1 MKVVVSSISFSK
13 NKKLVSELISIFPDS
28 IINKRCIRYV
38 GEDLINY
45 FRGADAVILGVEKV
59 DEKLLKSLPK
69 LRFISKYGVG
79 LDNIDL
85 EACKKY
91 NIQIGWTGG
100 VNKTS
105 VAEMT
110 LGFMLML
117 VRNLYVT
124 SNQLKYDSLWN
135 KNGGFQLTNKT
146 IGIIGLGYIGKE
158 LVRLLKNFNCKIIAN
173 DVQDLSHFA
182 NQNNIELVDKNTLYR
197 TSDIITIHTPLTD
210 KTLRMIDLHAF
221 KKMKKESFLINTARG
236 GIVDETA
243 LETALNEKFISG
255 AALDVY
261 EEEPAHK
268 RSLLKLHNLICTP
281 HTAGNSTEAVISM
294 GMSALNHL
302 INFKNVNT

>member
-13 NKKLVSELISIFPDS
+13 NKKLVSELKSVFPDS
-28 IINKRCIRYV
+28 IINKSGVRYV
-38 GEDLINY
+38 GKDLINY
-45 FRGADAVILGVEKV
+45 FSGADVVILGVEKV
-59 DEKLLKSLPK
+59 DEKLLNSLPN

-85 EACKKY
+85 KACKKH
-91 NIQIGWTGG
+91 NVHIGWTGG

-110 LGFMLML
+110 IGFMLML
-117 VRNLYVT
+117 VRNLYIT
-124 SNQLKYDSLWN
+124 SNQLKYDSVWN

-146 IGIIGLGYIGKE
+146 IGIIGLGHIGKE

-173 DVQDLSHFA
+173 DIEDLKYFA
-182 NQNNIELVDKNTLYR
+182 NQHNIDLVDKNTLLKK
-197 TSDIITIHTPLTD
+197 SDIVTIHTPLTE
-210 KTLRMIDLHAF
+210 KTLGMIDLHAF

-243 LETALNEKFISG
+243 LETALKQKYISG

-294 GMSALNHL
+294 GMSAINHL
-302 INFKNVNT
+302 INFKNIKT

>member
-13 NKKLVSELISIFPDS
+13 NKKLVKELTSIFPNS
-28 IINKRCIRYV
+28 IINEKGKRYV
-38 GEDLINY
+38 GQELVNY
-45 FRGADAVILGVEKV
+45 FKDADAVILGIEQV
-59 DEKLLKSLPK
+59 DEKLLQSLPK
-69 LRFISKYGVG
+69 LKLISKYGVG

-85 EACKKY
+85 EACKRN

-117 VRNLYVT
+117 LRNLYIT
-124 SNQLKYDSLWN
+124 SNQLKFDSVWN
-135 KNGGFQLTNKT
+135 KNGGVQLTNKT
-146 IGIIGLGYIGKE
+146 IGIIGLGNIGKE
-158 LVRLLKNFNCKIIAN
+158 LVRLLQNFNCKIIAN
-173 DVQDLSHFA
+173 DIEDLSYFA
-182 NQNNIELVDKNTLYR
+182 NQHNIDIVDKNTLLR
-197 TSDIITIHTPLTD
+197 NSDIITIHTPLTD

-243 LETALNEKFISG
+243 LELALNQKLISG

-268 RSLLKLHNLICTP
+268 RSLLKLDNLICTP
-281 HTAGNSTEAVISM
+281 HTAGNSKEAVISM
-294 GMSALNHL
+294 GMSAISHL
-302 INFKNVNT
+302 INFKNQ

>member
-13 NKKLVSELISIFPDS
+13 NKKLVDELKSVFPDS
-28 IINKRCIRYV
+28 IINKSGVRYV
-38 GEDLINY
+38 GKDLVNY
-45 FRGADAVILGVEKV
+45 FSGADVVILGVEKV
-59 DEKLLKSLPK
+59 DEKLLKSLPN

-91 NIQIGWTGG
+91 NVQIGWTGG

-124 SNQLKYDSLWN
+124 SNQLKYDSVWN

-158 LVRLLKNFNCKIIAN
+158 LVRLLQNFNCKIIAN
-173 DVQDLSHFA
+173 DIEDLSYFA
-182 NQNNIELVDKNTLYR
+182 NQHNIDIVDKNPSSFTNN
-197 TSDIITIHTPLTD
+197 TISDNPYL
-210 KTLRMIDLHAF
+210 
-221 KKMKKESFLINTARG
+221 
-236 GIVDETA
+236 
-243 LETALNEKFISG
+243 
-255 AALDVY
+255 
-261 EEEPAHK
+261 
-268 RSLLKLHNLICTP
+268 
-281 HTAGNSTEAVISM
+281 
-294 GMSALNHL
+294 
-302 INFKNVNT
+302 